1 MDQLLF
7 KNEVY
12 AIVGAAFEVHKELG
26 PGFLEAVYQEA
37 LVIEFQ
43 ARGIPFEKEMWMLLW
58 YKERQL
64 EKRYKADF
72 VCYEKIVVELKALAQ
87 LSGNEQAKI
96 INYLKASETRVAVL
110 LNFGR
115 PSLEWK
121 RFVC

>member
-1 MDQLLF
+1 MDKLLF
-7 KNEVY
+7 KDEVY

-37 LVIEFQ
+37 LAIEFQ
-43 ARGIPFEKEMWMLLW
+43 ARGILFEKEMWMLLW

-96 INYLKASETRVAVL
+96 INYLKASETKVAVL

>member
-1 MDQLLF
+1 MDKLLF
-7 KNEVY
+7 KDEVY

-37 LVIEFQ
+37 LAIEFQ

-72 VCYEKIVVELKALAQ
+72 VCYEKIVVKLKALAQ

-96 INYLKASETRVAVL
+96 INYLKASETKVAVL